1 MMNKPTIKQS
11 LFILA
16 VIAVFSVV
24 FYNTKD
30 LFLGAPLSINT
41 VPDGATV
48 TDSFLPISGSAKHY
62 SSVEIN
68 GRAIGLDKNGKFADG
83 VVLSPGYNVVEINEK
98 DRFGKEKRKMFH
110 LVAQP
115 SSSVATS
122 MNVHYQ

>member
-1 MMNKPTIKQS
+1 MKNINIKQS
-11 LFILA
+11 IVFLAILG
-16 VIAVFSVV
+16 IFSVI

-41 VPDGATV
+41 ATDGATV
-48 TDSFLPISGSAKHY
+48 TDSFLPISGSAKHS

-68 GRAIGLDKNGKFADG
+68 GRIIGLDKKGKFADG
-83 VVLSPGYNVVEINEK
+83 VILSPGYNVVEITEK
-98 DRFGKEKRKMFH
+98 DRFGKEKHKMLH
-110 LVAQP
+110 LVAEQ